1 MCDDNRRS
9 KKYKNDGG
17 GGFVNG
23 VLFGALVG
31 TITGIMMAPDT
42 GKNTQKKVKAASKK
56 ARSDIDPILKDL
68 EPLVEKMVA
77 ASEPTRKEITEAVTQ
92 LIEEPKEEKP
102 KKKKSKKGFFKK

>member
-1 MCDDNRRS
+1 MCDHNKC
-9 KKYKNDGG
+9 KKCKNDSG

-42 GKNTQKKVKAASKK
+42 GKNTQRKIKAASKK
-56 ARSDIDPILKDL
+56 AKADIDPILKDL
-68 EPLVEKMVA
+68 EPLVEKMVT
-77 ASEPTRKEITEAVTQ
+77 ASEPTRQEISDAISQLVEA
-92 LIEEPKEEKP
+92 PKEEKS